1 MVKEFKYI
9 LVEEGDEPIEANNIM
24 PNIVVLT
31 EGEAGFTNEELA
43 SFNSTQKYVK
53 LAGQDSGQ
61 DKDNL
66 KEKGQDDS
74 SLS

>member
-53 LAGQDSGQ
+53 LAGQDSGH

-66 KEKGQDDS
+66 K
-74 SLS
+74 